1 MKWAVIGRAIQDTR
15 MTLRLCLVLLALALP
30 PAAIALLALVLRR

>member
-15 MTLRLCLVLLALALP
+15 MTLRLCLILAAPALP
-30 PAAIALLALVLRR
+30 PAAAALLVLALRH